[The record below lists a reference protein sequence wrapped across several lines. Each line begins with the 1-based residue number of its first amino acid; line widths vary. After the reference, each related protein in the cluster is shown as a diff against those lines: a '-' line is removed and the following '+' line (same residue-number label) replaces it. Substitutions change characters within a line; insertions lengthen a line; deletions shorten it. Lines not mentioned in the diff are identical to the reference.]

1 MSLREMLSE
10 SGEDPIS
17 FHFPHHKLG
26 ECKGHRCSQKIAL
39 HNRKTG
45 LLLQFM
51 STIKCTKNNGLRTC
65 DSFAAVAIPDTQNIL
80 FISFEV
86 FVEIGI
92 HKSFVD
98 DLNSGYILVQ
108 DRSSQFICRIPT
120 SP

>member
-1 MSLREMLSE
+1 MLSE

-26 ECKGHRCSQKIAL
+26 ECKGHCCYQKIAL
-39 HNRKTG
+39 HNQKTS
-45 LLLQFM
+45 LLSQFM
-51 STIKCTKNNGLRTC
+51 STIKCTKNNGLCTC
-65 DSFAAVAIPDTQNIL
+65 NGFAAVAILDMQNIL

-86 FVEIGI
+86 FVKIGI

-98 DLNSGYILVQ
+98 NLNSGYILVQ
-108 DRSSQFICRIPT
+108 DRSSQFIWRILT